1 MHNFASDTQTLP
13 SRAMRE
19 AVLDAPLADEQ
30 GAAGDPTTNALCERV
45 ADMLGKEAAVFMPS
59 GTMCNQIAIAVH
71 CRPGDEVICHE
82 SCHIIHNEAGGA
94 GALSGVSPHA
104 LTGPHGRFAA
114 DQLLAAIRHPSRY
127 SPVSRMIAVEQT
139 ANYGGGAVWPV
150 AELQAVAEA
159 GRAAGLATHMDG
171 ARLMNAVVASGR
183 PAHEHAKGYDS
194 VWLDFSK
201 GLGCP
206 VGAVMAGSKDFIH
219 DAWRVKQRFGGAMRQ
234 SGVLAAMC
242 LYALDHNVDRLAE
255 DHALTA
261 SIASRIGQMAG
272 IASILP
278 VDTNI
283 VIFDL
288 DDAGPDAETV
298 AAGLAEDGVA
308 VSLLGPRKMRVVTHL
323 DVDAAGGD
331 ALCAALARRLAG

>member
-30 GAAGDPTTNALCERV
+30 GVAGDPTTNALCERV
-45 ADMLGKEAAVFMPS
+45 AGLLGKEAAVFMPS

-94 GALSGVSPHA
+94 GATSGVAPHA
-104 LTGPHGRFAA
+104 LTGPQGRFTA
-114 DQLLAAIRHPSRY
+114 DQLRAAVRYPSRY
-127 SPVSRMIAVEQT
+127 SPVSRMMAVEQT
-139 ANYGGGAVWPV
+139 ANNGGGAVWPV
-150 AELQAVAEA
+150 AQLGDVA
-159 GRAAGLATHMDG
+159 AAAKEMGLATHMDG

-183 PAHEHAKGYDS
+183 PAREHAAGYDS
-194 VWLDFSK
+194 VWIDFSK

-206 VGAVMAGSKDFIH
+206 VGAVMAGSAEFIH
-219 DAWRVKQRFGGAMRQ
+219 EAWRVKQRLGGALRQ
-234 SGVLAAMC
+234 SGVLSAMC

-255 DHALTA
+255 DHALAA
-261 SIASRIGQMAG
+261 SIAARIGQTAG
-272 IASILP
+272 VAALLP
-278 VDTNI
+278 VETNI
-283 VIFDL
+283 IIFDL
-288 DDAGPDAETV
+288 DADGPDAETV
-298 AAGLAEDGVA
+298 AAGLREDGVA
-308 VSLLGPRKMRVVTHL
+308 VSLLGPRRMRVVTHL

-331 ALCAALARRLAG
+331 ALCAALARRLAA

>member
-104 LTGPHGRFAA
+104 LTGPHGR
-114 DQLLAAIRHPSRY
+114 
-127 SPVSRMIAVEQT
+127 RMIAVEQT